1 MAYYQTVQKKRL
13 TEFMTKNYERA
24 FSVEELA
31 AEMEREYSKGFAP
44 GKSTIYRLIQKMTDE
59 GLVKRLVGEHSRK
72 FTYQIAAGE
81 HCAYHL
87 HMKCTDCGRLLHMDD
102 DESLK
107 IMKEIFK
114 TNKFKIDERQT
125 VLVGKCRDCKD
136 I

>member
-1 MAYYQTVQKKRL
+1 MQKRRL
-13 TEFMTKNYERA
+13 TEFMTKNYEKS
-24 FSVEELA
+24 FSVEELVV
-31 AEMEREYSKGFAP
+31 EMEREYSKEFAP
-44 GKSTIYRLIQKMTDE
+44 GKSTIYRLIQKMTEE
-59 GLVKRLVGEHSRK
+59 GLVKRLVGEHDRK

-102 DESLK
+102 DESSK

-114 TNKFKIDERQT
+114 TNNFKIDERQT

>member
-59 GLVKRLVGEHSRK
+59 GEHSRK

>member
-1 MAYYQTVQKKRL
+1 MASYQTVQKKRL
-13 TEFMTKNYERA
+13 TEFMTKNYEKA

-31 AEMEREYSKGFAP
+31 AEMEREYSKEFAP
-44 GKSTIYRLIQKMTDE
+44 GKSTIYRLIQKMADE

-102 DESLK
+102 AESLK
-107 IMKEIFK
+107 IMKEVFK
-114 TNKFKIDERQT
+114 NNSFKIDERQT